1 MRIWNSLREDF
12 LVMVAKVIERK
23 EKPFL
28 VAFGLLYF
36 SECGGEFSRVEL
48 RGRYRSWHV
57 GNTREVNLF
66 PSNTKVG

>member
-36 SECGGEFSRVEL
+36 SECGGNLVEW
-48 RGRYRSWHV
+48 S
-57 GNTREVNLF
+57 
-66 PSNTKVG
+66 